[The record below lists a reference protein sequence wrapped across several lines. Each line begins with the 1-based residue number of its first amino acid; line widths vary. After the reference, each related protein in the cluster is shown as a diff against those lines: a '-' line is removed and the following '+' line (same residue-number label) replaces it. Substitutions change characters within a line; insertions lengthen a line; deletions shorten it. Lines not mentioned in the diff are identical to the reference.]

1 MRSLLDEIGV
11 MRMEDVTAC
20 WICRKSAWRGM
31 YLTTRDTRHETQNVE
46 ARTLLASTHIHAY
59 YLATMNSRSTTPP

>member
-20 WICRKSAWRGM
+20 WICRKSSWRGM
-31 YLTTRDTRHETQNVE
+31 YLTTRDTRD
-46 ARTLLASTHIHAY
+46 
-59 YLATMNSRSTTPP
+59 SR